1 MISKNCPDCG
11 ALHPAH
17 ESRCYPCRARAAA
30 KRRFMDVLGYTPA
43 SSLAADTPTST
54 RRPA

>member
-1 MISKNCPDCG
+1 MTSKNCPTCG

-30 KRRFMDVLGYTPA
+30 KRRALDVFGYMPPT
-43 SSLAADTPTST
+43 SLAADTPSNT
-54 RRPA
+54 RRP